1 MVRQTFKN
9 FWGRAAASFFSPQR
23 EALGF
28 DARELTPG
36 LIERIVHVAA
46 ETRSYFRG
54 EIVMDKVAGTKVADN
69 TIERVALDVGRELA
83 ERRDADPNSAEALAR
98 RPEEPPAM
106 AVVEC
111 DGGRIR
117 VRQPGQGRGVH
128 LDSEG
133 WRETKIACLIHAK
146 FKTFEE
152 DPQPE
157 PPECFC
163 DPKHVAKLAET
174 QALSVAAPRSV
185 APPSD
190 EQVAESLLEL
200 DDARHEDWRPERV
213 LRTVVGSMAN
223 SREFGRQMAR
233 EAKTRRFGEAR
244 AKVFLGDGLGWNW
257 TIHKSHF
264 SHYTAIL
271 DFIHPLSYLH
281 VTAKAVHCEVQE
293 DAWSQYLAWMRGCW
307 CGEVDQVL
315 AELKSW
321 QVKLGQ
327 PEAATPD
334 TDPRAVLATTITY
347 LTNNRERMKYPEY
360 RRRGMPVTTA
370 WMESL
375 VKEMNYRVK
384 GTEMYWNDPAGAEAI
399 LQIRAAA
406 LSDDDRLTRHAQSR
420 RGSPFTR
427 RPKAPKVKG

>member
-1 MVRQTFKN
+1 M
-9 FWGRAAASFFSPQR
+9 G
-23 EALGF
+23 L

-36 LIERIVHVAA
+36 LIERILHVAA

-54 EIVMDKVAGTKVADN
+54 EIVMEKVAGTRVADN
-69 TIERVALDVGRELA
+69 TIERVAIDVGCELA
-83 ERRDADPNSAEALAR
+83 ARRDADPRSAEALAQ

-117 VRQPGQGRGVH
+117 VRQPGRGRGVH
-128 LDSEG
+128 LDNEG
-133 WRETKIACLIHAK
+133 WRETKNACLIHAK
-146 FKTFEE
+146 FQTFKE

-174 QALSVAAPRSV
+174 QALSVAAPRSGS
-185 APPSD
+185 PPTD
-190 EQVAESLLEL
+190 EQVAENLLDLE
-200 DDARHEDWRPERV
+200 DASGEDWRPKRI
-213 LRTVVGSMAN
+213 LRTVVASMAN

-233 EAKTRRFGEAR
+233 EAKARRFGEAR
-244 AKVFLGDGLGWNW
+244 AKAFLGDGLGWNW

-264 SHYTAIL
+264 SDYMAIL

-281 VTAKAVHCEVQE
+281 ETAKAVHCEVQE

-307 CGEVDQVL
+307 RGEINQVL
-315 AELKSW
+315 AELTTW
-321 QVKLGQ
+321 QTKLGQ
-327 PEAATPD
+327 PETDTPD

-347 LTNNRERMKYPEY
+347 LTNNRERMHYPEY
-360 RRRGMPVTTA
+360 RRRGMPITTA

-406 LSDDDRLTRHAQSR
+406 LSDDDRLTRHADSR
-420 RGSPFTR
+420 QGSPFTR
-427 RPKAPKVKG
+427 RLKPPKVNS